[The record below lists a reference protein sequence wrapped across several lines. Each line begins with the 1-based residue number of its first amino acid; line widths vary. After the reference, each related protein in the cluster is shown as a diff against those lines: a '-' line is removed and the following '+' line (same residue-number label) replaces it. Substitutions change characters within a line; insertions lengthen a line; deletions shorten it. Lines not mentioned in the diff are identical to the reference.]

1 MMTNLVPAVVVGAGA
16 TLCIDLWSWFLR
28 RAFAI
33 RSLDYCLLGRWLLH
47 MPGGQFRHARIATA
61 APQPGECVAGWAAH
75 YSIGIGFAIVF
86 TAWRTDWMAHPTL
99 LPALAFGIIT
109 VLVPFLTLQPAFGLG
124 IAASKAPHPWP
135 ARLKS
140 LATHAV
146 FGCGLYATAVLL
158 RLAA

>member
-1 MMTNLVPAVVVGAGA
+1 MMTHLLPAVVVGAGA

-47 MPGGQFRHARIATA
+47 MPGGRLRHERIAAA
-61 APQPGECVAGWAAH
+61 APHPGECVAGWAAH
-75 YSIGIGFAIVF
+75 YSIGIGFAIAF
-86 TAWRTDWMAHPTL
+86 TAWRPEWLGHPTL

-109 VLVPFLTLQPAFGLG
+109 VLVPFLTMQPAFGLG
-124 IAASKAPHPWP
+124 IAASRTPHPWR

-140 LATHAV
+140 LGTHAV
-146 FGCGLYATAVLL
+146 FGLGLYLTATLIHHAM
-158 RLAA
+158 